1 MLNSIMSFKARVRA
15 VVLPYIGGAAML
27 ALVVA
32 ILLSRWEV
40 AGTDFWQGMLIGFS
54 IVGNLF
60 GIWQWRKKGNM

>member
-1 MLNSIMSFKARVRA
+1 MLTSIMSFKARVQA
-15 VVLPYIGGAAML
+15 VVLPYIGGTAML

-40 AGTDFWQGMLIGFS
+40 PGTDFLQGMLLGFS

-60 GIWQWRKKGNM
+60 SLWQSRKKGNI

>member
-1 MLNSIMSFKARVRA
+1 MLNSIISFKTKMRA

-32 ILLSRWEV
+32 IMLSRWEV
-40 AGTDFWQGMLIGFS
+40 PGTAFLQGMLLGFS

-60 GIWQWRKKGNM
+60 SLWQWRKKGNI